1 MSSGV
6 APTMSQVRDS
16 HDGIAPAQPPSV
28 NKVYAIQPK
37 NGVTTTPFNGA
48 QYQIEF
54 EYPNYLGK
62 VIDSV
67 IQFDLTFT
75 TTGAVAGT
83 FQHLPT
89 TFFFDRIEFIYANN
103 VVESLGSDQIH
114 LETLQFCTDQE
125 YRTMTIPVHIAEDGD
140 FATAEA
146 LGGASPALQTM
157 SKTVY
162 LPLWSSWINTM
173 QPYLKG
179 FRDSFRIR
187 CYTTRSIEV
196 ALVTI
201 PDLSVSMTSCVLWA
215 TEAQLS
221 DTATRQLDNAHRKG
235 VVYRSVLRNKWQKID
250 TLTDSSEYNQV
261 IQSFTSDSAGV
272 AIYARPNST
281 TPADFL
287 TRQPLKYVA
296 LLDST
301 GSELTQRLPDG
312 LIKYFVVPETV
323 PFTSLVTDPTKDSYY
338 VFPLCNSL
346 LDVLESGKVGGGLKF
361 SGNERFTTVLPAGAG
376 SVSNLV
382 ITALSWDYCVVN
394 VKNGSAVVE
403 RHG

>member
-37 NGVTTTPFNGA
+37 NGVTTTPFNGT
-48 QYQIEF
+48 QYQVEF

-62 VIDSV
+62 MIDSV

-75 TTGAVAGT
+75 TTGTSAGT

-103 VVESLGSDQIH
+103 VVESLDSDQIH
-114 LETLQFCTDQE
+114 LETVQLCTDQE
-125 YRTMTIPVHIAEDGD
+125 YRTLTIPVHIKEDGD
-140 FATAEA
+140 FADAEA
-146 LGGASPALQTM
+146 IGGSTTELRTV

-196 ALVTI
+196 AKTVI
-201 PDLSVSMTSCVLWA
+201 PNLSVSMTACVLWA

-221 DTATRQLDNAHRKG
+221 DTASRQLDNAHKKG
-235 VVYRSVLRNKWQKID
+235 VVYRSILRNKWQKID
-250 TLTDSSEYNQV
+250 TLTATAEYNQV

-281 TPADFL
+281 TPSDFL
-287 TRQPLKYVA
+287 TRVPLKYVA

-323 PFTSLVTDPTKDSYY
+323 PFTSLVTDPAKDSYY
-338 VFPLCNSL
+338 LFPLCNSL
-346 LDVLESGKVGGGLKF
+346 LEVLESGKVGGGLKF
-361 SGNERFTTVLPAGAG
+361 SGNERFTTILPAGTADLANQI
-376 SVSNLV
+376 V
-382 ITALSWDYCVVN
+382 TALSWDYCVVN
-394 VKNGSAVVE
+394 VRNGSAVVE